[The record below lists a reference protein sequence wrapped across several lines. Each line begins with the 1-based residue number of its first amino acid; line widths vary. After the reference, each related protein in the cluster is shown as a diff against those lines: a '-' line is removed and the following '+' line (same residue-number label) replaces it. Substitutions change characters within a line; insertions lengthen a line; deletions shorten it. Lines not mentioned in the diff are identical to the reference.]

1 MTETRKTQSGRIMHR
16 QNCEQRARQS
26 FTNKFGDVI
35 VLLGRHGFEWSVGI
49 TRASN
54 KCLMAITSF
63 PEGRAKALAYY
74 KQMCK
79 EIQ

>member
-1 MTETRKTQSGRIMHR
+1 MMKTRKTQSGRIMHYK
-16 QNCEQRARQS
+16 NCEQRARQS

-35 VLLGRHGFEWSVGI
+35 ALFGRHGFEWSVGVI
-49 TRASN
+49 RASN
-54 KCLMAITSF
+54 KCLMKVTSF

>member
-1 MTETRKTQSGRIMHR
+1 MMKTRKTQSGRIMHR
-16 QNCEQRARQS
+16 QNCEQRVRQS
-26 FTNKFGDVI
+26 FTNNFGDVI
-35 VLLGRHGFEWSVGI
+35 TLFGRHGFEWSVGI

-54 KCLMAITSF
+54 KCLMKVTSF